1 MIELPL
7 NIIIGFM
14 IVCFI
19 VFGFCFLILNSK
31 NRQISQYEFAL
42 AKLKR
47 SFNELDEQAKLIVKT
62 DLELNKAQE
71 VSDKRLNGLE
81 ALQKTSRLISTTLDE
96 GEIFHRLDQAFMTDL
111 DYERA
116 LILEFDSEKKLHS
129 RVALG
134 FSQESIKYIINH
146 IEGDSNLL
154 SALQEGNT
162 FSSVNSPAQ
171 RKDSIIRIFD
181 TNHFIISPI
190 LTQNGIIGIVFVGSE
205 SNVSPVTDGDEE
217 LISILSSQ
225 IGQALENARLFEE
238 VYRSSQVL
246 ESKVQERTKQLQEAL
261 REVQDISKTKS
272 DFISAVSHELRT
284 PLTSIK
290 GYASILMDGKL
301 GDIPDQVKQRLG
313 KINTHSDNLV
323 GLINNLLDISRIE
336 SGRVEMNFGKCEL
349 KHIIENVRDLL
360 TPQMKDK
367 EIMFQTDLD
376 PKSPTMQLD
385 SSQIER
391 VFINLVG
398 NAIKFTP
405 IKGVICIKTQV
416 NGDIVN
422 VQVTDNGIGIPEED
436 IRRLFEQF
444 FRVDNEINQN
454 VKGTGL
460 GLALAKK
467 IVEAHGGSMWVTSVV
482 KQGTTFHFN
491 LPVRSEADI
500 VKAKELQAKGNSHE

>member
-1 MIELPL
+1 MIELPQ
-7 NIIIGFM
+7 NITLGLIAAF
-14 IVCFI
+14 FI
-19 VFGFCFLILNSK
+19 TSAISFFLIHSK
-31 NRQISQYEFAL
+31 NRQIGQYEFAL
-42 AKLKR
+42 AKLKQ
-47 SFNELDEQAKLIVKT
+47 SFNDLDNQAKLIIKT

-71 VSDKRLNGLE
+71 ESDKRLNGLE
-81 ALQKTSRLISTTLDE
+81 ALQKISRLISTTLDE
-96 GEIFHRLDQAFMTDL
+96 GEIFHRLYQAFTTNL

-116 LILEFDSEKKLHS
+116 LILEFDSKKKLYS
-129 RVALG
+129 RVVLG
-134 FSQESIKYIINH
+134 FSEESIKYIITHLEN
-146 IEGDSNLL
+146 DSNLIN
-154 SALQEGNT
+154 AFKDGNI
-162 FSSVNSPAQ
+162 FSSVNSPLQ
-171 RKDSIIRIFD
+171 RKESIIRIFD
-181 TNHFIISPI
+181 TYHFIISPI
-190 LTQNGIIGIVFVGSE
+190 LTQNGITGMVFVGTQ
-205 SNVSPVTDGDEE
+205 SNISPITDGDEE
-217 LISILSSQ
+217 LISILSNQ

-246 ESKVQERTKQLQEAL
+246 ESKVQDRTRELQEAL
-261 REVQDISKTKS
+261 REVQDISRTKS

-301 GDIPDQVKQRLG
+301 GDIPIEVKQRLG

-336 SGRVEMNFGKCEL
+336 SGRVEMNFGKCDL
-349 KHIIENVRDLL
+349 RNLIENVRDLL

-367 EIMFQTDLD
+367 EINFETDIAANV
-376 PKSPTMQLD
+376 PTLQLD
-385 SSQIER
+385 SSQVER

-405 IKGVICIKTQV
+405 IKGNITVKADL
-416 NGDIVN
+416 NDDIVHI
-422 VQVTDNGIGIPEED
+422 QVTDNGIGIPEED

-482 KQGTTFHFN
+482 KQGTTFHFK
-491 LPVRSEADI
+491 LPVLSEEDI
-500 VKAKELQAKGNSHE
+500 AKKKEIQKGSSHG